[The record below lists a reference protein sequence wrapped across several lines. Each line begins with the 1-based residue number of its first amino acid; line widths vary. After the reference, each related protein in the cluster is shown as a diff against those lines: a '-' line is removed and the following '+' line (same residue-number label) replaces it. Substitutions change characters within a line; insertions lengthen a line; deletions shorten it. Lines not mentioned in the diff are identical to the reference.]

1 MKNWMKI
8 SLWIL
13 VVAGVVTVLV
23 FADREEKEKKYDI
36 PKISIHVD
44 GDAFLTEPELI
55 DRLKLH
61 RLIQENEQV
70 GKLNIRKIEYVISL
84 MPEVKNVKVFKR
96 IGNEWDIQLN
106 LRKPIARIFNQLGQ
120 SFYLDEDGFL
130 MNRSSLHTAR
140 VLVFSGFIK
149 DRFTPN
155 SIDRI
160 INNDSLKSIR
170 NLDDIYRISSYVC
183 NDAFLNAQIGQI
195 NLEKNGDFVLIPQ
208 VGGQKIIFGTART
221 KEDVAEKFK
230 KLIVFYKEGLP
241 FEGWDKYEVINLKYS
256 KQIVCKKKNI
266 ISE

>member
-1 MKNWMKI
+1 MKI
-8 SLWIL
+8 GLWIL
-13 VVAGVVTVLV
+13 VAAGVVTVLV

-36 PKISIHVD
+36 PEISIHVD

-170 NLDDIYRISSYVC
+170 NLDDIYRISNYVC
-183 NDAFLNAQIGQI
+183 NDPILHKMIGQVYR
-195 NLEKNGDFVLIPQ
+195 EKNGDFVLIPI
-208 VGGQKIIFGTART
+208 VGDQKINLGTANSD
-221 KEDVAEKFK
+221 EDVKDKFERI
-230 KLIVFYKEGLP
+230 LEFYREAMP
-241 FEGWDKYEVINLKYS
+241 YEGWNKYSEISVKYEG
-256 KQIVCKKKNI
+256 QIVCRKRAN
-266 ISE
+266 